1 MIRKRDFGMREC
13 VKSYR
18 GRMENKAG
26 MGDDLY
32 DSSPGFGSDG
42 E

>member
-1 MIRKRDFGMREC
+1 MREC
-13 VKSYR
+13 QKAT

-32 DSSPGFGSDG
+32 DSSPGFGRMESDSCYG
-42 E
+42 R